1 MIESF
6 QVTHP
11 LLKEVLVLAENITV
25 SSVLA
30 GASGKLLVVQN
41 TDRLSSKGLNFLRL
55 MRVGNS
61 QVYTCFWSHHV
72 HNR

>member
-25 SSVLA
+25 SSVLT
-30 GASGKLLVVQN
+30 GANGKLLVVQN
-41 TDRLSSKGLNFLRL
+41 TAGLSSKELNFFRL
-55 MRVGNS
+55 MRNV
-61 QVYTCFWSHHV
+61 
-72 HNR
+72 

>member
-30 GASGKLLVVQN
+30 GASEKLLVVQN
-41 TDRLSSKGLNFLRL
+41 TDRLSCKGLNFLRL
-55 MRVGNS
+55 MRIGNS
-61 QVYTCFWSHHV
+61 QAYTCLWSHHV
-72 HNR
+72 HDR